1 MGYNRLL
8 VLAQIS
14 PLVKGKSK
22 KTIRTAIIDET
33 AVVIEPTIPAF
44 TQGPFLSRLSA
55 CSALYGDFC
64 SLLNAGASAK
74 SSGDYR
80 ALILQDNCLVK
91 RTSSSKT
98 KAWKEL
104 KARYLL
110 DPSNVLF
117 RGFLEE
123 WRRCTSDQ
131 ERALTA
137 YCLLALN
144 DCLVAD
150 LGINY
155 LFPRIRKAPTE
166 VRQGDI
172 IAYLHASEAK
182 HPELKEW
189 TRNTTIAVVQKYAAS
204 IRDFGLAKGVYKKV
218 TVRPALDASPVRLLI
233 RALRAC
239 RCGDLQITR
248 SPWFKLVGIDTHEV
262 IDAFGE
268 LSRQGKMGFRMQA
281 DVVELDLEG
290 RQP

>member
-1 MGYNRLL
+1 M
-8 VLAQIS
+8 IE
-14 PLVKGKSK
+14 P
-22 KTIRTAIIDET
+22 T
-33 AVVIEPTIPAF
+33 AVVVEPRIPAF

-64 SLLNAGASAK
+64 SLLNAGASAE

-80 ALILQDNCLVK
+80 ALILQDNCLAK
-91 RTSSSKT
+91 RTSRSKT

-110 DPSNVLF
+110 DPGTALF
-117 RGFLEE
+117 RDFLEE
-123 WRRCTSDQ
+123 WQRCTSDQ

-155 LFPRIRKAPTE
+155 LFPRIRTAPTE
-166 VRQGDI
+166 VRQDDI

-204 IRDFGLAKGVYKKV
+204 IRDFGLAEGVYKKV
-218 TVRPALDASPVRLLI
+218 TVRPALNASPVRLLI
-233 RALRAC
+233 RALRAS

-248 SPWFKLVGIDTHEV
+248 SPWFRLIGLDSHEV
-262 IDAFGE
+262 VGVFSE
-268 LSRQGKMGFRMQA
+268 LSRQGKLGFRMQA

-290 RQP
+290 GQP